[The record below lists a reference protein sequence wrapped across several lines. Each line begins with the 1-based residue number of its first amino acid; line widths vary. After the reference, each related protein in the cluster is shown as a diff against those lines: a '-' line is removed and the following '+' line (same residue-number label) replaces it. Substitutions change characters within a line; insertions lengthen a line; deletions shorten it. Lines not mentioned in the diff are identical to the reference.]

1 MVFRMQGVPV
11 MPISKDEVRAIAH
24 LARIGLSDKEIEH
37 FRGQLEGILGY
48 IDKLKGLDV
57 DAIAPTAHV
66 LDLKNVMRPDA
77 PRESLQS
84 DDVLCIAPQREGNF
98 YKVPKVIE

>member
-1 MVFRMQGVPV
+1 MS
-11 MPISKDEVRAIAH
+11 ISKDEVRTVAH

-37 FRGQLEGILGY
+37 FQGQLEGILGY
-48 IDKLKGLDV
+48 IDKLKGLNV

-66 LDLKNVMRPDA
+66 LDLKNVQRPDT
-77 PRESLQS
+77 PQPSLQPEEA
-84 DDVLCIAPQREGNF
+84 LRIAPAREGNF